1 MNHVKMEVI
10 DDGLNRGERS
20 EVKSENS
27 VWVIYIKN
35 SWNSVYKGNYAEI
48 SYQERKVEGHSLEKT
63 PGREMLCDLK

>member
-27 VWVIYIKN
+27 E
-35 SWNSVYKGNYAEI
+35 SF
-48 SYQERKVEGHSLEKT
+48 T
-63 PGREMLCDLK
+63 